1 MKKAWLLSKKIF
13 FWVFILHICWF
24 MVFIIKKFSVADF
37 PVANLKTKMLIF
49 ISVVVVVGLTYY
61 FWLRHIMFV
70 KKAAIV
76 LREVFFVAYISSTLY
91 LLLGI
96 VFNPLITLTQVGSI
110 FQGQGLSRDYVSYD
124 DMGAYIKLAVIASED
139 QQFPDHD
146 GFDIKAIKLAM
157 KYNKRHPNKVRGA
170 STLSQQVA
178 KNVFLWQ
185 GGGFLRKGIEVF
197 FTFSIEGLW
206 SKQTILAR
214 YLNVAEMGPGIFGVQ
229 AAAKK
234 YFNKDAKDLTAAE
247 AAQIAACLPN
257 PKRFTVKP
265 LSVYVAARYVN
276 IMRQMGNLSGDAD
289 VQEIVK

>member
-1 MKKAWLLSKKIF
+1 MKKFF
-13 FWVFILHICWF
+13 FWIFILHTIWF
-24 MVFIIKKFSVADF
+24 LFFIIQKFSVSGFAIE
-37 PVANLKTKMLIF
+37 NLKTKMLF
-49 ISVVVVVGLTYY
+49 VFAVVLVVGLLYY
-61 FWLRHIMFV
+61 FWLRHIEFV

-76 LREVFFVAYISSTLY
+76 LREMFFIAYISSTLY

-96 VFNPLITLTQVGSI
+96 IFNPLITLTQVGSI
-110 FQGQGLSRDYVSYD
+110 LHGHGLSRDYVSYNN
-124 DMGAYIKLAVIASED
+124 MGPNIKLAVIGSED

-146 GFDIKAIKLAM
+146 GFDLKAIKVAM
-157 KYNKRHPNKVRGA
+157 KYNKRHPNKIRGA
-170 STLSQQVA
+170 STISQQVA
-178 KNVFLWQ
+178 KNVFLYQ

-206 SKQTILAR
+206 TKRTILER

-234 YFNKDAKDLTAAE
+234 YFNKNARDLTAAE

-265 LSVYVAARYVN
+265 LSRYVAGRAGS
-276 IMRQMGNLSGDAD
+276 IMRQMNILAGDAD
-289 VQEIVK
+289 VQALIK

>member
-1 MKKAWLLSKKIF
+1 MKKFF
-13 FWVFILHICWF
+13 FWIFILHTIWF
-24 MVFIIKKFSVADF
+24 LFFIIQKFSVSGFAIE
-37 PVANLKTKMLIF
+37 NLKTKMLF
-49 ISVVVVVGLTYY
+49 VFAVVLVVGLLYY
-61 FWLRHIMFV
+61 FWLRHIEFV

-76 LREVFFVAYISSTLY
+76 LREVFFIAYISSTLY

-96 VFNPLITLTQVGSI
+96 IFNPLITLTQVGSI
-110 FQGQGLSRDYVSYD
+110 LHGHGLSRDYVSYNN
-124 DMGAYIKLAVIASED
+124 MGPNIKLAVIGSED

-146 GFDIKAIKLAM
+146 GFDLKAIKVAM
-157 KYNKRHPNKVRGA
+157 KYNKRHPNKIRGA
-170 STLSQQVA
+170 STISQQVA
-178 KNVFLWQ
+178 KNVFLYQ

-206 SKQTILAR
+206 TKRTILER

-234 YFNKDAKDLTAAE
+234 YFNKNARDLTAAE

-265 LSVYVAARYVN
+265 LSRYVAGRAGS
-276 IMRQMGNLSGDAD
+276 IMRQMNILAGDAD
-289 VQEIVK
+289 VQALIK